1 MDKSSYQ
8 NAEAVITM
16 LPNASILEQFYASP
30 IGPFTNSTGKLPLLI
45 DCSTIG
51 PDAAQSIN
59 KIAKGRGF
67 QFIDAPVSGGVKG
80 AEEAKLTFMI
90 GSDNKD
96 NYTVRS
102 KEGEGHFGGNGRK
115 LL

>member
-1 MDKSSYQ
+1 MPSVDKSSYQ

-16 LPNASILEQFYASP
+16 LPNASILEQFYTSP
-30 IGPFTNSTGKLPLLI
+30 IGPFANSSGKLPLLI

-51 PDAAQSIN
+51 PDAAHSIN
-59 KIAKGRGF
+59 KIAKGKGF

-90 GSDNKD
+90 GSDNPD
-96 NYTVRS
+96 NYTVS
-102 KEGEGHFGGNGRK
+102 
-115 LL
+115 